1 MKQINDTL
9 GHNLGDDYIIKSAKI
24 ISNTFAHVGKCYRV
38 GGDEFVVIIQNASS
52 FNFEYRFDVMEC
64 SINSFNTSQR
74 ELHIQVAY
82 GYAIYDQSLDSK
94 LNDTYHRADKNMYIN
109 KKEKKNIRS

>member
-1 MKQINDTL
+1 MIQNAATVLKTVWDRTCI
-9 GHNLGDDYIIKSAKI
+9 
-24 ISNTFAHVGKCYRV
+24 YRI